1 METRLLKYFLAVAR
15 EQSFSKAADSLF
27 LSQPTLSRQLKD
39 LEDELGK
46 QLLIRGNKKVT
57 LTEEGMI
64 LRKRAEEIIELIEKA
79 EQEVRLSDEDIT
91 GTIYIGAG
99 ETHAISL
106 IARTANKLSE
116 TYPNIRY
123 NFYSADGVDV
133 SERLDKGLIDFG
145 LLFEP
150 TDISSYDSIPIPIH
164 DTWGIIMRRDSP
176 LAEKEY
182 LESSDLWNIP
192 LIVSR
197 QQGDGSLISKA
208 LGKNNGL
215 LNITAQYNLVYNA
228 SVMVSEGMGYA
239 LALDKLINVSGDSNL
254 CFRPLYPKV
263 EAVCHFVW
271 KKYPVF
277 TKAAQKF
284 LEQFR
289 KDIQEYDSQKKS
301 GGLQ

>member
-1 METRLLKYFLAVAR
+1 MELRVLRYFLAVSR
-15 EQSFSKAADSLF
+15 EQSFSKAAESLF

-46 QLLIRGNKKVT
+46 QLFIRGGKGIM

-64 LRKRAEEIIELIEKA
+64 LRKRAEEIIELVDKT
-79 EQEVRLSDEDIT
+79 EQEVRLTDEEIT

-116 TYPNIRY
+116 QYPNIRY
-123 NFYSADGVDV
+123 NFYSGDGVDV

-145 LLFEP
+145 VLFEP
-150 TDISSYDSIPIPIH
+150 MDISRYDSIPIPIH
-164 DTWGIIMRRDSP
+164 DTWGILMLKDSP
-176 LAEKEY
+176 LAKKK
-182 LESSDLWNIP
+182 SIKPCDLWDIP

-197 QQGDGSLISKA
+197 QVEDSILSA
-208 LGKNNGL
+208 LLGKTDGL
-215 LNITAQYNLVYNA
+215 LNIKAQYNLVYNA
-228 SVMVSEGMGYA
+228 SVMVAEGMGYA
-239 LALDKLINVSGDSNL
+239 LILDKLINVSGDSKL
-254 CFRPLYPKV
+254 CFRPLQSTP

-277 TKAAQKF
+277 TKAARKF
-284 LEQFR
+284 LEQFQQ
-289 KDIQEYDSQKKS
+289 DMQDYNS
-301 GGLQ
+301 

>member
-1 METRLLKYFLAVAR
+1 MEIRVLKYFLAVAR
-15 EQSFSKAADSLF
+15 EQSFSKAAETLF

-46 QLLIRGNKKVT
+46 QLFIRGSKKIT

-64 LRKRAEEIIELIEKA
+64 LRKRAEEIVELVDKA
-79 EQEVRLSDEDIT
+79 EQEVKLTDENIS

-99 ETHAISL
+99 ETHAIRL
-106 IARTANKLSE
+106 IARTADKLIE
-116 TYPNIRY
+116 QYPNIRY

-145 LLFEP
+145 ILFEP
-150 TDISSYDSIPIPIH
+150 MDISRYDSIPIPIH
-164 DTWGIIMRRDSP
+164 DTWGILMRRDSP
-176 LAEKEY
+176 LAEKEFI
-182 LESSDLWNIP
+182 EPRDLWDIP

-197 QQGDGSLISKA
+197 QMEDGSALSA
-208 LGKNNGL
+208 LLGKKDGL
-215 LNITAQYNLVYNA
+215 LNIKAQYNLVYNA

-239 LALDKLINVSGDSNL
+239 LCFDMLINVSGDSNL
-254 CFRPLYPKV
+254 CFRTLYPKT

-277 TKAAQKF
+277 TKAAQIF

-289 KDIQEYDSQKKS
+289 QDMREYE
-301 GGLQ
+301 L

>member
-1 METRLLKYFLAVAR
+1 MEIRVLKYFLAVAR
-15 EQSFSKAADSLF
+15 EQSFSRAAGSLF

-39 LEDELGK
+39 LEEELGK
-46 QLLIRGNKKVT
+46 QLFIRGSKTIT

-64 LRKRAEEIIELIEKA
+64 LRKRAEEIVELVDKA
-79 EQEVRLSDEDIT
+79 EQEVKLTDEDIS

-106 IARTANKLSE
+106 IARTADRLSE
-116 TYPNIRY
+116 QYPNIRY

-145 LLFEP
+145 VLFEP
-150 TDISSYDSIPIPIH
+150 SDISRYDSIPIPIH
-164 DTWGIIMRRDSP
+164 DTWGLLMRRDAP
-176 LAEKEY
+176 LSKKKVIEPH
-182 LESSDLWNIP
+182 DLWDIP

-197 QQGDGSLISKA
+197 QQDDGSALSALVGKA
-208 LGKNNGL
+208 DGT
-215 LNITAQYNLVYNA
+215 LNIKAQYNLVYNA

-239 LALDKLINVSGDSNL
+239 LCFDKLINVSGDSTL
-254 CFRPLYPKV
+254 CFRPLYPTT

-277 TKAAQKF
+277 TKAARIF
-284 LEQFR
+284 LDQFQH
-289 KDIQEYDSQKKS
+289 DMQEYKNLST
-301 GGLQ
+301 

>member
-1 METRLLKYFLAVAR
+1 MEIRVLKYFLAVAR
-15 EQSFSKAADSLF
+15 EQSFSKAAEVLF

-46 QLLIRGNKKVT
+46 QLFIRGSRKIT

-64 LRKRAEEIIELIEKA
+64 LRKRAEEIMELIDKT
-79 EQEVRLSDEDIT
+79 EQEVKLTDDEEIT

-106 IARTANKLSE
+106 IARTADKLNGQF
-116 TYPNIRY
+116 PNIRY

-145 LLFEP
+145 VLFEP
-150 TDISSYDSIPIPIH
+150 MDISRYDSIPIPIH
-164 DTWGIIMRRDSP
+164 DTWGLLMRRDAP
-176 LAEKEY
+176 LAEKETI
-182 LESSDLWNIP
+182 EQRDLWDIP

-197 QQGDGSLISKA
+197 QVEDSTLSVL
-208 LGKNNGL
+208 LGKTDGI
-215 LNITAQYNLVYNA
+215 LNIKAQYNLVYNA

-239 LALDKLINVSGDSNL
+239 LCLDRLINVSGDSNL
-254 CFRPLYPKV
+254 CFRPLYPKT

-284 LEQFR
+284 LEQFQQDMR
-289 KDIQEYDSQKKS
+289 EYE
-301 GGLQ
+301 L

>member
-1 METRLLKYFLAVAR
+1 MEIRVLKYFLAVAR
-15 EQSFSKAADSLF
+15 EQSFSRAAETLF

-46 QLLIRGNKKVT
+46 QLFIRGSKKVS
-57 LTEEGMI
+57 LTDEGMI
-64 LRKRAEEIIELIEKA
+64 LRKRAEEIVELVDKT
-79 EQEVRLSDEDIT
+79 EQEVRLTDEEDIT

-106 IARTANKLSE
+106 IARTADRLNSQ
-116 TYPNIRY
+116 YPNIRY

-145 LLFEP
+145 ILFEP
-150 TDISSYDSIPIPIH
+150 TDISRYDSIPIPIH
-164 DTWGIIMRRDSP
+164 DTWGLLMRRDAP

-182 LESSDLWNIP
+182 IEPRDLWDIP

-197 QQGDGSLISKA
+197 QMDDGSALSA
-208 LGKNNGL
+208 LLGKTDGL
-215 LNITAQYNLVYNA
+215 LNIKAQYNLVYNA

-239 LALDKLINVSGDSNL
+239 LCFDRLINVSGNSPL
-254 CFRPLYPKV
+254 CFRPLYPTT

-289 KDIQEYDSQKKS
+289 QDMGEFD
-301 GGLQ
+301 

>member
-1 METRLLKYFLAVAR
+1 MEIRVLKYFLAVAR
-15 EQSFSKAADSLF
+15 EQSFSRAAETLF

-46 QLLIRGNKKVT
+46 QLFIRGSKKVT

-64 LRKRAEEIIELIEKA
+64 LRKRAEEIVELVDKA
-79 EQEVRLSDEDIT
+79 EQEVRLTDEEDIT

-106 IARTANKLSE
+106 IARTADRLSAQ
-116 TYPNIRY
+116 YPDIRY

-145 LLFEP
+145 ILFEP
-150 TDISSYDSIPIPIH
+150 TDISRYDSIPIPIH
-164 DTWGIIMRRDSP
+164 DTWGLLMRRDAP
-176 LAEKEY
+176 LSEKEY
-182 LESSDLWNIP
+182 IEPRDLWDIP

-197 QQGDGSLISKA
+197 QMDDGSALSA
-208 LGKNNGL
+208 LLGKTDGL
-215 LNITAQYNLVYNA
+215 LNIKAQYNLVYNA

-239 LALDKLINVSGDSNL
+239 LCFDRLINVSGDSEL
-254 CFRPLYPKV
+254 CFRPLRPAT

-289 KDIQEYDSQKKS
+289 RDMGEFE
-301 GGLQ
+301 

>member
-1 METRLLKYFLAVAR
+1 MEIRVLRYFLAVAR
-15 EQSFSKAADSLF
+15 EQSFSRAAETLF
-27 LSQPTLSRQLKD
+27 LSQPTLSRQLKE

-46 QLLIRGNKKVT
+46 QLFIRGSKKIT

-64 LRKRAEEIIELIEKA
+64 LRKRAEEIVELVDKT
-79 EQEVRLSDEDIT
+79 EQEVKLTDEDDIT

-106 IARTANKLSE
+106 IARTADRLSE
-116 TYPNIRY
+116 QYPNIRY
-123 NFYSADGVDV
+123 NFYSADGMDV

-145 LLFEP
+145 ILFEP
-150 TDISSYDSIPIPIH
+150 MDISRYDSIPIPIH
-164 DTWGIIMRRDSP
+164 DTWGLLMRRDSP
-176 LAEKEY
+176 LAEKEFIVPR
-182 LESSDLWNIP
+182 DLWDIP

-197 QQGDGSLISKA
+197 QMDDGSALSVL
-208 LGKNNGL
+208 LGKTDGL
-215 LNITAQYNLVYNA
+215 LNIKAQYNLVYNA

-239 LALDKLINVSGDSNL
+239 LCFDRLINVSGDSAL
-254 CFRPLYPKV
+254 CFRPLYPAT

-284 LEQFR
+284 LEQFQR
-289 KDIQEYDSQKKS
+289 DMKEYK
-301 GGLQ
+301 

>member
-46 QLLIRGNKKVT
+46 QLLIRGSKKIT

-64 LRKRAEEIIELIEKA
+64 LRKRAEEIVELIEKA
-79 EQEVRLSDEDIT
+79 EQEVRLSDEDIS

-106 IARTANKLSE
+106 IARTANKLNE

-164 DTWGIIMRRDSP
+164 DTWGVLMRRDSP

-182 LESSDLWNIP
+182 LEASDLWDIP
-192 LIVSR
+192 LITSR
-197 QQGDGSLISKA
+197 QQDDGSMLSKA
-208 LGKNNGL
+208 LGKPDGM
-215 LNITAQYNLVYNA
+215 LNIAAQYNLVYNA

-239 LALDKLINVSGDSNL
+239 LAFDKLINVSGDSNL
-254 CFRPLYPKV
+254 CFKPLYPKV

-284 LEQFR
+284 LDQFR
-289 KDIQEYDSQKKS
+289 KDMQEYDP
-301 GGLQ
+301 

>member
-1 METRLLKYFLAVAR
+1 MEIRVLKYFLAVSR
-15 EQSFSKAADSLF
+15 EQSFSKAAESLF

-46 QLLIRGNKKVT
+46 QLFIRGSKRIT

-64 LRKRAEEIIELIEKA
+64 LRKRAEEIIELIDKT
-79 EQEVRLSDEDIT
+79 EQEVKLTDEEIT

-116 TYPNIRY
+116 QYPNIHY

-145 LLFEP
+145 ILFEP
-150 TDISSYDSIPIPIH
+150 TDLSRYDSISIPIH
-164 DTWGIIMRRDSP
+164 DTWGILMRRDSL
-176 LAEKEY
+176 LAEKKYIEPR
-182 LESSDLWNIP
+182 DLWDIP
-192 LIVSR
+192 MIVPR
-197 QQGDGSLISKA
+197 QMDDGSALSSL
-208 LGKNNGL
+208 LGKSDGL
-215 LNITAQYNLVYNA
+215 LDIKAQYNLVYNA

-239 LALDKLINVSGDSNL
+239 LCFDRLINVSGDSAL
-254 CFRPLYPKV
+254 CFKPLYPTT
-263 EAVCHFVW
+263 EAVCHFAW

-284 LEQFR
+284 LDQFR
-289 KDIQEYDSQKKS
+289 QDMEEYNS
-301 GGLQ
+301 